1 MLLLQKVS
9 WKEKHL
15 LRNCLVSAFCSFMM
29 RLVLWIFFRTCR
41 KQGLMLSQAWWATF
55 AKRRIQGHHIL
66 LCRHFFLPFP
76 FENHVFL
83 LMLQCHAHYKVFISY
98 WGDTNEKPSHAFE
111 AKKGNGFNGVLLIPE
126 FFTNHLSLSTFTSRN
141 CILVYQSSSSSL
153 FFDFQ
158 AWHTWVMRLFF
169 VLIAVFICYCFMLQ
183 DLCCSNNLVVHDDK

>member
-1 MLLLQKVS
+1 
-9 WKEKHL
+9 
-15 LRNCLVSAFCSFMM
+15 
-29 RLVLWIFFRTCR
+29 
-41 KQGLMLSQAWWATF
+41 MLSQAWWATF

-83 LMLQCHAHYKVFISY
+83 LMLQCHAHYKVFISSY
-98 WGDTNEKPSHAFE
+98 WGGHKWETFTLE

>member
-1 MLLLQKVS
+1 
-9 WKEKHL
+9 
-15 LRNCLVSAFCSFMM
+15 
-29 RLVLWIFFRTCR
+29 
-41 KQGLMLSQAWWATF
+41 MLSQAWWATF

-66 LCRHFFLPFP
+66 LCRHFFFAISFWKPCFLAYAAMSCSLQSL
-76 FENHVFL
+76 HFL
-83 LMLQCHAHYKVFISY
+83 LGGHKWETFTL
-98 WGDTNEKPSHAFE
+98 E